1 MYNKYPPSTLLVGLK
16 IVIKMVSC
24 FSLFS
29 IINICSFFFWL
40 IQNVTSCHRNVAICK
55 ISFTLVRHDKAQTIS
70 LLQYQKQ
77 QNRDTDSDVH
87 LNINFGNKGKFEICL
102 PTFVL
107 CYFCWVQNNSVC
119 DACIYCGQIRN
130 K

>member
-1 MYNKYPPSTLLVGLK
+1 MTKHRPQFCNLHHLLAINPNMNICFPTLLK
-16 IVIKMVSC
+16 
-24 FSLFS
+24 
-29 IINICSFFFWL
+29 
-40 IQNVTSCHRNVAICK
+40 
-55 ISFTLVRHDKAQTIS
+55 
-70 LLQYQKQ
+70 YQKQ

-87 LNINFGNKGKFEICL
+87 LNINFGNKEKFDICL
-102 PTFVL
+102 PTNVL